1 MPTFLFK
8 TEPGEYSFQQLQA
21 DKKTT
26 WTGVSNAA
34 ALGHLRTARKGDQ
47 VFIYH
52 TGDEKAIVGL
62 AKILTAPYADPA
74 APGLNSRG
82 EIATPV
88 VDLAPVKTSK
98 TPLTLA
104 KIKADKRFDD
114 FALVKQSRLSIM
126 PVPDELAQ
134 ILRDLTGL

>member
-34 ALGHLRTARKGDQ
+34 ALGHLRTARKGDH

-74 APGLNSRG
+74 APGLNARG
-82 EIATPV
+82 EIATPII
-88 VDLAPVKTSK
+88 DLAPIKAAKS
-98 TPLTLA
+98 PLTLA
-104 KIKADKRFDD
+104 QIKADKRFAD

-126 PVPDELAQ
+126 AVPEKLDAIIREF
-134 ILRDLTGL
+134 TGL

>member
-1 MPTFLFK
+1 MSTFLFK
-8 TEPGEYSFQQLQA
+8 TEPSEYSFQQLQT
-21 DKKTT
+21 DRRTT

-62 AKILTAPYADPA
+62 AKILTAPYEDPA
-74 APGLNSRG
+74 APGLNTRG

-88 VDLAPVKTSK
+88 VDLAPVKAVK
-98 TPLTLA
+98 APLTLA
-104 KIKADKRFDD
+104 QIKADKRFAD
-114 FALVKQSRLSIM
+114 FVLVTQSRLSIM
-126 PVPDELAQ
+126 AVPERLDLIIRELA
-134 ILRDLTGL
+134 GL